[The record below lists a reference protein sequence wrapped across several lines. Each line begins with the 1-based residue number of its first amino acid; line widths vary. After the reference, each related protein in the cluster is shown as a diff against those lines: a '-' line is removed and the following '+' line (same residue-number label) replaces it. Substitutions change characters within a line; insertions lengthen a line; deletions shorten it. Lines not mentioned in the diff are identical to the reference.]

1 VPASSRR
8 RTAAAAPVFRAALL
22 EERLAG
28 SYPVALISAPAG
40 WGKTTLLRQWASSR
54 TDDVVHLN
62 VSDADQD
69 PAVLI
74 GRLLHA
80 LDGASAPTAHLLAGP
95 TTDADFL
102 SAVTLPRLLDY
113 WTSRTRPV
121 ALVIDDAHRL
131 DGGTSWQVVGALLEG
146 ASTERMVLVAG
157 RTKCPLR
164 VAHLIAEQRL
174 IRMGPHEL
182 ALDEG
187 SVVELLST
195 RGAALSPAEAAVL
208 VRRTGGWPAALA
220 LAVPRLAGAPDMSR
234 AVEALTGADPDIAQ
248 YLREEILS
256 ELPDGLVR
264 FLEGTSSLPVL
275 HADLCDA
282 VLDRKKSAAALA
294 ELARRL
300 LLRPSA
306 VRPGEFSHHP
316 MLRSMLE
323 AELHTDDP
331 QRERRSHRLAAVWLS
346 GSGRAGSGGGTES
359 TGNTGDARNTE
370 SAIAHARASGDLELA
385 GELVW
390 RATGSLLSQGRRR
403 VVEKWLTSFDD
414 RQLLA
419 YPALALTMAWC
430 SLEAGRHIQPW
441 SSAAEQGLNTLG
453 ESADPSLRCGL
464 TLLTAATAV
473 GGLPGMLSRAQEVY
487 ATVAADDPWRSMA
500 CYLIGSAHHLH
511 GDLREAARWL
521 EEGEQLGRLL
531 SAPSVRAL
539 CLARQALLALD
550 DGDWD
555 RLSSL
560 SAAGIDVV
568 RQHGLAETATMVPV
582 LVGSAVALAHEGRRN
597 EAEVTARRAARLLS
611 YLEVRLPWLTYEA
624 KVLLGKVH
632 LLLGDPAAARN
643 MLAEAQTV
651 ATRSFASRHLKR
663 LLDEEWSMAA
673 ASPLTTSLG
682 PSALTTAELRVL
694 QLLQTHLSFQ
704 EIGNAL
710 FLSRNTVKTQAI
722 AAYRKLGV
730 RSRSE
735 AVDTARQLGLLVSSN
750 NGLNEI

>member
-1 VPASSRR
+1 V
-8 RTAAAAPVFRAALL
+8 
-22 EERLAG
+22 
-28 SYPVALISAPAG
+28 LIQAPAG

-54 TDDVVHLN
+54 ADEVVHLTLTPE
-62 VSDADQD
+62 DRD

-74 GRLLHA
+74 GRLLHG
-80 LDGASAPTAHLLAGP
+80 LDGRSAPTAHVLAGP
-95 TTDADFL
+95 ISDADFL
-102 SAVTLPRLLDY
+102 AAVTLPRLVEH
-113 WTSRTRPV
+113 WTARSRPV
-121 ALVIDDAHRL
+121 ALVLDDAHRL
-131 DGGTSWQVVGALLEG
+131 DAGTSWQVVGALMEG
-146 ASTERMVLVAG
+146 ASNDRLVLVAG

-164 VAHLIAEQRL
+164 VAQLIAEQRL
-174 IRMGPHEL
+174 TRMGPHEL
-182 ALDEG
+182 ALDE
-187 SVVELLST
+187 SSAAELLST
-195 RGAALSPAEAAVL
+195 HGATVSPAEAAIV

-220 LAVPRLAGAPDMSR
+220 LAAPRLAGVQDISR
-234 AVEALTGADPDIAQ
+234 AVETLSGADPDVAQ
-248 YLREEILS
+248 YFREEILS
-256 ELPDGLVR
+256 ELPAGLAT
-264 FLEGTSSLPVL
+264 FLEGTASLPVL

-282 VLDRKKSAAALA
+282 VLGGRKSPASLA
-294 ELARRL
+294 ELTRRL
-300 LLRPSA
+300 LLQPSPI
-306 VRPGEFSHHP
+306 RPGEFSHHP
-316 MLRSMLE
+316 MLRAMLE
-323 AELHTDDP
+323 AELHIDDP
-331 QRERRSHRLAAVWLS
+331 QLERRAHRRAALWLS
-346 GSGRAGSGGGTES
+346 GSTGGAGSSEDAGS
-359 TGNTGDARNTE
+359 LANTGNTGNTE
-370 SAIAHARASGDLELA
+370 SAIVHARAAGDLQLS

-390 RATGSLLSQGRRR
+390 RAAGGLLSQGRRR

-419 YPALALTMAWC
+419 SPALALTMAWC

-441 SSAAEQGLNTLG
+441 SSAAEQGLHSLG

-464 TLLTAATAV
+464 SLLAAATAV

-487 ATVAADDPWRSMA
+487 AEAAPDDPWRSLA
-500 CYLIGSAHHLH
+500 CYLVGSAHHLH
-511 GDLREAARWL
+511 GDHREAARWL
-521 EEGEQLGRLL
+521 EEGEQLSRLL

-550 DGDWD
+550 DGNWD

-651 ATRSFASRHLKR
+651 ATRTFESRHLKR

-735 AVDTARQLGLLVSSN
+735 AVETARQLGLLVSGSN
-750 NGLNEI
+750 GSNEI